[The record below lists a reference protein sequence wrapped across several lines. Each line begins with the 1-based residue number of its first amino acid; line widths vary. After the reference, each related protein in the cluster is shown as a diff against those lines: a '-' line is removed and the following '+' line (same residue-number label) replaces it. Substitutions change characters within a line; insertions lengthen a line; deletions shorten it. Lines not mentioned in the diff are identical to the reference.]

1 MKKLWLIL
9 ASVLVC
15 MSLVVGLTTVAV
27 ATPKP
32 TTDSFVTNHF
42 RLPGAGT
49 CSKCGL
55 ELFGT
60 VGEQSTLAVALGLTL
75 CAPCWWQ
82 ILYGNDFNTSI
93 LSVAQLG
100 EDGKVLATQLPTG
113 QGGITGEGLDAVF
126 TSNGLLKRTGT
137 ATYTVD
143 TNTYVTGTPWTGMG
157 YLTANQSISLGG
169 ILSGSGTTSITA
181 SAASGYYMPSTTDQT
196 TWNGKLSAVTGTAL
210 DNVFST
216 NGLLKRTG
224 VGTYTLDSSA
234 YITGNQSITLSGDL
248 SGSGT
253 TSISGTVNGIKGTTL
268 PALSAGYLYYSG
280 SAWAFQTPAGG
291 SNPAWYGKLYST
303 RSDCNPITQT
313 EHENMLSVAAPTPT
327 NITVSL
333 ARCVQFTP
341 PANITVSSIRLF
353 GVGITTNLYKFAI
366 YPVGTSTVKVWDSGT
381 VTTAA
386 NTWLNLTTGLPV
398 TLTAGTKYWWCVT
411 AVAIGTVA
419 GFRSEPAPLGTNYWG
434 ANAAPLG
441 GTSLGL
447 PVYAQFAVST
457 GVFPTNLPTI
467 AAAAYSGG
475 TTGTIPAGY
484 LDYGGAK

>member
-1 MKKLWLIL
+1 MKKQWLIL
-9 ASVLVC
+9 ASIMICV
-15 MSLVVGLTTVAV
+15 SLVLSFTIPAL

-49 CSKCGL
+49 CSKCGK

-75 CAPCWWQ
+75 CTSCWWQ
-82 ILYGNDFNTSI
+82 ILYGNDFATPI
-93 LSVAQLG
+93 PSVAQLG
-100 EDGKVLATQLPTG
+100 EDGKVLAEQLPAG

-143 TNTYVTGTPWTGMG
+143 TNSYVTGTPWTGMGYVTGTPWTGMG

-181 SAASGYYMPSTTDQT
+181 SAATGYYMPSTSDQT
-196 TWNGKLSAVTGTAL
+196 NWNGKLSA
-210 DNVFST
+210 
-216 NGLLKRTG
+216 
-224 VGTYTLDSSA
+224 
-234 YITGNQSITLSGDL
+234 NQSITLSGDL

-268 PALSAGYLYYSG
+268 PVLSTGYLYYSG

-291 SNPAWYGKLYST
+291 SNPSWYGKLYAT
-303 RSDCNPITQT
+303 RTNCDPIDQSQ
-313 EHENMLSVAAPTPT
+313 HQNMLAVNAPTPT
-327 NITVSL
+327 NITASI

-341 PANITVSSIRLF
+341 PANITVASIRLF
-353 GVGITTNLYKFAI
+353 GTGATTSLYKFAI
-366 YPVGTSTVKVWDSGT
+366 YAVGSGTAKLWDSGT
-381 VTTAA
+381 VTSAA
-386 NTWLNLTTGLPV
+386 NAWLNLTTGLPI

-411 AVAIGTVA
+411 VVNVGTTS
-419 GFRSEPAPLGTNYWG
+419 GFRSEAAPLGTNFYG
-434 ANAAPLG
+434 ADAAPLG
-441 GTSLGL
+441 GSTLGL

-457 GVFPTNLPTI
+457 GVFPATLPTI

-475 TTGTIPAGY
+475 TTGSVPFGW